1 MNLYAAGFN
10 AWRQLE
16 FSRLGI
22 SAEEPEDIV
31 SFQKVLSD
39 ELIEIQYASLTYT
52 VVNTSAGLR
61 YAGCIDEYIKPG
73 LSEKLL
79 SPTTA
84 VAGNGM
90 VASRFLRISYRPSAL
105 TDQSEVYNGHDAI
118 VQYAA
123 LPQTAETES
132 VQTFSSMRDIIQLVA
147 FETGFVALSRDGKVW
162 TWGDERYSAT
172 LGREITTA
180 SPAEKPGL
188 VEDLENLPSGKI
200 KRIEAGGY
208 TILALTEGHD
218 LYGWGGHPARQPI
231 IDTLSSSPSPVD
243 VEENDILEC
252 SVGETHMIVLTTDGD
267 VYVIGE
273 NTNGQLGVPS
283 KGIPK
288 WEKVSLS
295 PREGAVVG
303 VKAGQRSS
311 FILTKNSRLT

>member
-16 FSRLGI
+16 FSPLET

-39 ELIEIQYASLTYT
+39 ELIEIRYASLTYT

-61 YAGCIDEYIKPG
+61 YVGCIDEDIKPG

-79 SPTTA
+79 SPTA
-84 VAGNGM
+84 ALAGNGI
-90 VASRFLRISYRPSAL
+90 VAI
-105 TDQSEVYNGHDAI
+105 YNGHDAI

-123 LPQTAETES
+123 LSQPTGTES
-132 VQTFSSMRDIIQLVA
+132 IQTFSSMRDIIQLVA

-172 LGREITTA
+172 LGREITAA

-208 TILALTEGHD
+208 TMLALTEGHD
-218 LYGWGGHPARQPI
+218 LYGWGGHPARRPI
-231 IDTLSSSPSPVD
+231 FDTLSSSPSPVD
-243 VEENDILEC
+243 VEENDILDC

-273 NTNGQLGVPS
+273 NTNGQLGVPT

-295 PREGAVVG
+295 PKEEAVVG

-311 FILTKNSRLT
+311 FIVTKNSRLT